1 MNNNLKN
8 FLFFTRARLNLNVSQ
23 KIVLI
28 TTPLVVV
35 FLFLFYYLELYFHS
49 ETIKETDQIKI
60 NQITNLSRVGVFL
73 KIVKSQ

>member
-8 FLFFTRARLNLNVSQ
+8 FLFFTRARLNLKVSQ

-28 TTPLVVV
+28 TTPLVV